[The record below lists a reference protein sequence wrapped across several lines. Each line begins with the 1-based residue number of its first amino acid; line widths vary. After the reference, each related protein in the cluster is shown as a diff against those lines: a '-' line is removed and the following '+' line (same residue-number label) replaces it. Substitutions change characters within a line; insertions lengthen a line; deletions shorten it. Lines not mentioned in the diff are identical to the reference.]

1 MAVPSGSAAAAASS
15 APTAPG
21 QWLPGR
27 AVLYLGVSQFVAW
40 GISYYL
46 IGALGDA
53 MSAGL
58 GWSRTVV
65 HGGFAASLLVMGVV
79 SSAAGRCVDRW
90 GGRQVMVAGSLL
102 LAVACLALAAA
113 QGVAAYY
120 AAWVV
125 MGVAMRLT
133 LYDAAFAALAH
144 WLGPKARRPMAQITL
159 LGGLASSA
167 FWPAG
172 HALAG
177 AWGWRGALVVYA
189 VLALLMVPLHLALPR
204 RAPQVLRAA
213 ELAGPTDAAPLIGG
227 EPPAIAGARRT
238 LAGALFAA
246 MTTLVN
252 FLNAGMS
259 AHTVG
264 LLAGLG
270 LALPWAVGIAS
281 LRGVGQSSARLAD
294 VLWGGRWHPLALGAG
309 AALLLP
315 LACLAG
321 LWSGQVLAAALV
333 FVLAYGAGNGLLTIT
348 RGTVPLVLFDH
359 RTYGAQVGR
368 LVAPG
373 FVLSACAPVVYAAVI
388 DHAGAAAALW
398 LSVGVAVLAF
408 GVALALWIGFTP
420 GARRSSTNP

>member
-1 MAVPSGSAAAAASS
+1 
-15 APTAPG
+15 
-21 QWLPGR
+21 
-27 AVLYLGVSQFVAW
+27 
-40 GISYYL
+40 
-46 IGALGDA
+46 
-53 MSAGL
+53 
-58 GWSRTVV
+58 
-65 HGGFAASLLVMGVV
+65 
-79 SSAAGRCVDRW
+79 
-90 GGRQVMVAGSLL
+90 
-102 LAVACLALAAA
+102 
-113 QGVAAYY
+113 
-120 AAWVV
+120 
-125 MGVAMRLT
+125 
-133 LYDAAFAALAH
+133 
-144 WLGPKARRPMAQITL
+144 
-159 LGGLASSA
+159 
-167 FWPAG
+167 
-172 HALAG
+172 
-177 AWGWRGALVVYA
+177 
-189 VLALLMVPLHLALPR
+189 
-204 RAPQVLRAA
+204 
-213 ELAGPTDAAPLIGG
+213 
-227 EPPAIAGARRT
+227 
-238 LAGALFAA
+238 

-281 LRGVGQSSARLAD
+281 LRGVGQSSDRLAD
-294 VLWGGRWHPLALGAG
+294 VLWGGRWHPLAPGAG

-388 DHAGAAAALW
+388 DCAGAAALR

-408 GVALALWIGFTP
+408 GVALAL
-420 GARRSSTNP
+420 